1 MQHGDNKWIE
11 GPAMNRAFIAAFCD
25 GPFSWG
31 VARLRRAPNE

>member
-11 GPAMNRAFIAAFCD
+11 EAWNESRFQRCICD

-31 VARLRRAPNE
+31 VARLRRAADE